1 MSTFLFAYR
10 APKDYQPGD
19 PGEMA
24 AWHTFFENMGSSVV
38 EVGEPIFARTSLGNP
53 AQDTVLAG
61 YSLIA
66 ADDLESAVA
75 LAQDC
80 PTLRN
85 GGGLEIGEITVLSE
99 GSTATTADDRARATG
114 LAS

>member
-10 APKDYQPGD
+10 AAKDYVPGD

-24 AWHTFFENMGSSVV
+24 AWQKFFENMGSSVV
-38 EVGEPIFARTSLGNP
+38 EVGDPIFARTLLGNP

-61 YSLIA
+61 YSVIT

-80 PTLRN
+80 PTLRD
-85 GGGLEIGEITVLSE
+85 GGGLEVGEITPLSAA
-99 GSTATTADDRARATG
+99 SMATAADDHASATG
-114 LAS
+114 LAG